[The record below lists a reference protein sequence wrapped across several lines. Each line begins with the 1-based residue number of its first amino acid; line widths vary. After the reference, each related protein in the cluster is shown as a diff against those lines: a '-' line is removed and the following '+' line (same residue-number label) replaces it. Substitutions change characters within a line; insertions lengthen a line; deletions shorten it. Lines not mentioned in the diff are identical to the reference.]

1 VTTFVT
7 DLFEAP
13 GGGGTSLTTSFNCG
27 AGNYVRIYVF
37 ATNGVSVTSV
47 AYGAQTPTLISSSA
61 NGDLLGVYHLLSP
74 TTGAQTVTVNLSG
87 NSPRICMWIV
97 SRSGV
102 HTSTPA
108 GTPATATAE
117 SNAPSVTVTSAS
129 GQLVEGFCCIASAG
143 DGVSSGGT
151 GQTERENQTNW
162 VDSAICSSAVEKAG
176 ASSVQLDWTTTNVD
190 NPVWFVVGIPVLPAA
205 GAAAN
210 VGQPWQQKGAMGAM
224 VSM

>member
-1 VTTFVT
+1 MTTFVT

-13 GGGGTSLTTSFNCG
+13 GGGGTSLTASFNCG

-37 ATNGVSVTSV
+37 ATNGVSVSSIS
-47 AYGAQTPTLISSSA
+47 YGAQTPTLISSSA
-61 NGDLLGVYHLLSP
+61 IGDILGVYHLLSP

-102 HTSTPA
+102 HASTPA
-108 GTPATATAE
+108 GTPSTATAD

-129 GQLVEGFCCIASAG
+129 GELVEGFCCIASGA
-143 DGVSSGGT
+143 DGVSSGGS

-162 VDSAICSSAVEKAG
+162 VDSAISSSAVEKAG
-176 ASSVQLDWTTTNVD
+176 ASSVQLDWTTTNTD
-190 NPVWFVVGIPVLPAA
+190 NPTWFVVGIPVLPAA
-205 GAAAN
+205 GGGGSTPRN
-210 VGQPWQQKGAMGAM
+210 LLLLGVG
-224 VSM
+224 